1 MKTSTLAFITLASL
15 SLVATGCGKKKDGAA
30 ESGKPAEGGKAAAP
44 AAAPAKLEYKKI
56 GATGLEAEVPAD
68 ANVDDNSASAGFPSA
83 TIWATP
89 TTFLTGAFS
98 KDDWGMIKAT
108 FEESKAAVEKD
119 AAMTGKM
126 KGFTKEEK
134 SADGWQLEWEATSM
148 TDSPVYGIQ
157 IRLNVDGK
165 AWDCGTN
172 AGSPA
177 ERETAIKICKSVR
190 KAS

>member
-1 MKTSTLAFITLASL
+1 MKTTIALATLATLTLTA
-15 SLVATGCGKKKDGAA
+15 AACGKKKDDAA
-30 ESGKPAEGGKAAAP
+30 GSSAKPAEGGGKAAAP
-44 AAAPAKLEYKKI
+44 AKLSYKKV
-56 GATGLEAEVPAD
+56 GATGLEAEVPDD

-98 KDDWGMIKAT
+98 GDDWGMIKAT
-108 FEESKAAVEKD
+108 FEESKTGIEKD
-119 AAMTGKM
+119 AAMVGKL

-134 SADGWQLEWEATSM
+134 TADGWQFEWEATSM
-148 TDSPVYGIQ
+148 TDSPVFGIQ
-157 IRLNVDGK
+157 IRLVIDGK